1 MHVKDIIDA
10 IVMDVD
16 GVLTDG
22 TFWWGAS
29 GEELKRFSFLDV
41 MGISMGRKAGL
52 VFGLITGEV
61 TPLAELFAKKTS
73 ITELHTGCKEKAAA
87 LRLISGRQAIPL
99 RNICYVGDDINDLP
113 AMELVGLSAAPANA
127 HPSVRDFAD
136 LRLQNQGGSGAVREL
151 VDYVLANHRNRS

>member
-1 MHVKDIIDA
+1 VKDTIDA

-22 TFWWGAS
+22 TFWWNAN

-41 MGISMGRKAGL
+41 MGISIGRKAGL
-52 VFGLITGEV
+52 MFGLITGEV
-61 TPLAELFAKKTS
+61 TPFAELFAKRMS
-73 ITELHTGCKEKAAA
+73 ITELHTGCREKAAA
-87 LRLISGRQAIPL
+87 LRLISERQAIAL
-99 RNICYVGDDINDLP
+99 GRICFIGDDVNDLP
-113 AMELVGLSAAPANA
+113 AMELAGLSAAPANA